1 LGEELPMIFE
11 SFRIALGAIWI
22 NKLRSLLTTLGIV
35 IGVAATVAVVSLVQ
49 GFFAVIE
56 RQFEGLGTNTMHIS
70 PYRPP
75 GTAGQKLG
83 RIYLTWQDGQAL
95 RESIETIDEIVP
107 ELFELAVAKHGEEL
121 ARTTLVGT
129 TARFQEVRGFYV
141 GSGRFFSQVDD
152 RSRARVCAVGVKVVE
167 SLKYEGDPVGQTIT
181 LQGEEFRIVGVMEK
195 QGELL
200 GESFDD
206 FVLIP
211 YSTAA
216 SIYGPESSE
225 QIELTL
231 TTTSPDLVE
240 QTRDRIVDLLRRRHG
255 LDSDQPDDFDIT
267 SQEQLMSVLGRI
279 IGGFTAVLGGIVSIS
294 LVVGG
299 IGIMNIML
307 VSVTER
313 MREIGLR
320 KAIGAPKN
328 LILLQFMIESVTI
341 SLVGG
346 VIGILLGCMVGYGLA
361 AVIPDWPGAFIPVW
375 ALALSFGFA
384 SLIGAVFGI
393 YPAYRAACLDPI
405 ESLRYE

>member
-1 LGEELPMIFE
+1 MILE
-11 SFRIALGAIWI
+11 SFRIAIGAIWV
-22 NKLRSLLTTLGIV
+22 NKMRSLLTTLGIV
-35 IGVAATVAVVSLVQ
+35 IGVSATVAVVSLVQ

-56 RQFEGLGTNTMHIS
+56 RQFEGLGTNAMHIS
-70 PYRPP
+70 PNRPA
-75 GTAGQKLG
+75 GTDGQKLG
-83 RIYLTWQDGQAL
+83 RIVLDWNDGQAL
-95 RESIETIDEIVP
+95 KDSIETIDEIVP
-107 ELFELAVAKHGEEL
+107 EFFESAIAKHGEEQ
-121 ARTTLVGT
+121 ARTFLVGT
-129 TARFQEVRGFYV
+129 TARYQDVRGFYV
-141 GSGRFFSQVDD
+141 GKGRFFSQVDD
-152 RSRARVCAVGVKVVE
+152 RSRSRVCAIGSKLVE
-167 SLKYEGDPVGQTIT
+167 TLKIEGEPVGQTIT
-181 LQGEEFRIVGVMEK
+181 LQNEEFRIVGVMEK

-216 SIYGPESSE
+216 TIYGTESTE
-225 QIELTL
+225 QIGLTL
-231 TTTSPDLVE
+231 TTTSPESVE
-240 QTRDRIVDLLRRRHG
+240 QTRDRITDLLRRRHG
-255 LDSDQPDDFDIT
+255 LTSDQPDDFEIT
-267 SQEQLMSVLGRI
+267 SQEQLMGVLGKI

-328 LILLQFMIESVTI
+328 LILLQFLIESVTI

-346 VIGILLGCMVGYGLA
+346 VIGIVLGVVFGYGLA
-361 AVIPDWPGAFIPVW
+361 AVIPDWPGAFIPLW

-384 SLIGAVFGI
+384 SLIGAIFGI
-393 YPAYRAACLDPI
+393 YPAYRAAQLDPI